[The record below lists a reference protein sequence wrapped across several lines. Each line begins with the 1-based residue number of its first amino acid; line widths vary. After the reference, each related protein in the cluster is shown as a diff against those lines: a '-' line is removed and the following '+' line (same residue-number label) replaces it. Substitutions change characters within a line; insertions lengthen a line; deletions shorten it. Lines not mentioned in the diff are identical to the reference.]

1 MWYNADEFG
10 DTSVNGVPNGKSNC
24 RRGDIEMDEE
34 VMEELM
40 KRGIQTLEELERALE
55 ETKLDIRLLGKEE
68 KNDGIRD

>member
-1 MWYNADEFG
+1 
-10 DTSVNGVPNGKSNC
+10 
-24 RRGDIEMDEE
+24 MDEE